1 MYNLYRTILC
11 YCKIKKTVFFLYTEP
26 KISVNLYNSCQFDYI
41 CTHFNSYM
49 KKKIAVG
56 FWESIARIVLKNR
69 IVILGVILAITIF
82 LALQWKNLGMTYTE
96 ANLLPKKHIV
106 NQQYEDFLS
115 KFGEEG
121 NLIVIG
127 FKDKEFFTP
136 KAFAAWNELMTGLK
150 SSKEVE
156 LVVSLNDLK
165 KLEKNETEEKFE
177 LVPLIDQK
185 QTVNPAYL
193 QKIKNEL
200 FNNLPFYEGLLFNKQ
215 SGSIRSAIYLNK
227 KIVNTAARKTF
238 IIENLVPK
246 IEKFEK
252 TTGIDLRVSGMPYI
266 RTINAENMKGE
277 IGLFIGA
284 ALFITSLIFFLFFRS
299 FRATFISICIL
310 LVGVMWSFGT
320 LGLFHYKITILTA
333 IIPPLIIVIGITNCI
348 FLINKYQQEI
358 KIHHNQA
365 KALQRVI
372 SKIGVSTLMTNLTTA
387 AGFAT
392 FMITG
397 NDLLFEFGLVTSINV
412 ISVYLLTLAV
422 VPIFYSFMPL
432 PKEKHLFH
440 LSKTYI
446 STLLDW
452 VENIVKYK
460 RKTIYIIYALL
471 LVFSVIGVSQM
482 KVSGSLIGEM
492 PKSASFFKDIVF
504 FEKEFNGVMPLEIMI
519 NTKRKKGV
527 MKLSTMKKMD
537 ELQKTISEIP
547 ELSKPISIVNLVKYS
562 KQAYY
567 NGNPEYYELPT
578 SQEQAFI
585 LSYAKNAT
593 KNTKENLMK
602 SYVDSTGQ
610 YARITTFM
618 KDIGTKEMAKVESK
632 LHQKIDKIFPK
643 DRYEVTLTGKALV
656 FQKGTSYLID
666 NLIESLIFAILLIAG
681 LMTYLFRSGKM
692 VLASVITNIL
702 PLCITSG
709 LMGYFG
715 IPLKPSTILVFSIA
729 FGISVDNAIQF
740 MAKYRLDLLQNKG
753 KVKKSV
759 FSALRETGIS
769 TFYTSV
775 VLILGFAT
783 FTLSSFSGTI
793 ALGGLISC
801 TLLFAMFANLLVL
814 PALVLTFEKK
824 RAKKE
829 DLIEELN

>member
-1 MYNLYRTILC
+1 
-11 YCKIKKTVFFLYTEP
+11 
-26 KISVNLYNSCQFDYI
+26 
-41 CTHFNSYM
+41 M
-49 KKKIAVG
+49 KKKIKVG
-56 FWESIARIVLKNR
+56 FWELVARIVLKNR
-69 IVILGVILAITIF
+69 IVILGFILAITIF
-82 LALQWKNLGMTYTE
+82 LSLQWKNLGMTYTE

-106 NQQYEDFLS
+106 NQQYQDFLN

-127 FKDKEFFTP
+127 FKDNTFFTP

-150 SSKEVE
+150 NAKEVE
-156 LVVSLNDLK
+156 LVVSLSDLK
-165 KLEKNETEEKFE
+165 KLEKNDAEEKFQ

-185 QTVNPAYL
+185 QIDNKDYL
-193 QKIKNEL
+193 LNIKNEL
-200 FNNLPFYEGLLFNKQ
+200 FNNLPFYEGLLFNKK
-215 SGSIRSAIYLNK
+215 SGSIRSAVYLK
-227 KIVNTAARKTF
+227 KSIVNTEARKTF

-277 IGLFIGA
+277 IGLFIGS
-284 ALFITSLIFFLFFRS
+284 ALFITSFIFFLFFRS

-310 LVGVMWSFGT
+310 LIGVMWSFGT

-333 IIPPLIIVIGITNCI
+333 VIPPLIIVIGITNCI

-358 KIHHNQA
+358 KSHHNQA

-372 SKIGVSTLMTNLTTA
+372 SKIGVSTMMTNLTTA

-412 ISVYLLTLAV
+412 MSVYLLTLV
-422 VPIFYSFMPL
+422 IVPIFYSFMPM
-432 PKEKHLFH
+432 PKEKHLHH
-440 LSKTYI
+440 LNKNYI
-446 STLLDW
+446 SSLLDW

-460 RKTIYIIYALL
+460 RKNIYLIYALL

-492 PKSASFFKDIVF
+492 PKTASFFKDILF
-504 FEKEFNGVMPLEIMI
+504 YEKEFNGVMPLEIMI
-519 NTKRKKGV
+519 NTKHKKGV

-567 NGNPEYYELPT
+567 NGKPEYYELPT
-578 SQEQAFI
+578 SQEQTFI

-593 KNTKENLMK
+593 KNTKDNLMK

-618 KDIGTKEMAKVESK
+618 KDVGTTEMAVIENK
-632 LHQKIDKIFPK
+632 LNKKIDKIFPK
-643 DRYEVTLTGKALV
+643 NRYEVTLTGKALV

-666 NLIESLIFAILLIAG
+666 NLIVSLIFAIFLIAL
-681 LMTYLFRSGKM
+681 LMAYLFRSGKM

-740 MAKYRLDLLQNKG
+740 MAKYRLDLAQNKG

-759 FSALRETGIS
+759 FSSLRETGIS
-769 TFYTSV
+769 TFYTSI
-775 VLILGFAT
+775 VLIFGFAI

-824 RAKKE
+824 KARKE
-829 DLIEELN
+829 DLIEEES

>member
-1 MYNLYRTILC
+1 MRAFKTFM
-11 YCKIKKTVFFLYTEP
+11 KKTL
-26 KISVNLYNSCQFDYI
+26 K
-41 CTHFNSYM
+41 
-49 KKKIAVG
+49 VG
-56 FWESIARIVLKNR
+56 IWEFIARLILTNR
-69 IVILGVILAITIF
+69 IKILVAILAITIF
-82 LALQWKNLGMTYTE
+82 LGFQWRNLGMTYAE

-106 NQQYEDFLS
+106 NQQYDDFLS

-127 FKDKEFFTP
+127 FKDSTFFTP
-136 KAFAAWNELMTGLK
+136 KAFSAWNELMTGLK
-150 SSKEVE
+150 NAKEVE

-165 KLEKNETEEKFE
+165 KLQKDTLAEKFK
-177 LVPLIDQK
+177 LVPLIDQN
-185 QTVNPAYL
+185 QIVNASYL
-193 QKIKNEL
+193 KNIKNEL
-200 FNNLPFYEGLLFNKQ
+200 FNNLPFYEGLLFNKK
-215 SGSIRSAIYLNK
+215 SGSIRSAVYLK
-227 KIVNTAARKTF
+227 KAIVNTAERKTF
-238 IIENLVPK
+238 IIENLIPK

-284 ALFITSLIFFLFFRS
+284 ALLITSLIFFLFFRS
-299 FRATFISICIL
+299 YRATFISILIL
-310 LVGVMWSFGT
+310 LFGVMWSFGT
-320 LGLFHYKITILTA
+320 LGLFHYRITILTA

-358 KIHHNQA
+358 KLHHNQA

-372 SKIGVSTLMTNLTTA
+372 SKIGVSTMMTNLTTA

-397 NDLLFEFGLVTSINV
+397 NELLFEFGLVTSINV
-412 ISVYLLTLAV
+412 ITVYLLTLV
-422 VPIFYSFMPL
+422 IVPIAYSFMSV
-432 PKEKHLFH
+432 PKEKHLYH

-446 STLLDW
+446 SSVLDW

-460 RKTIYIIYALL
+460 RKVIYTIYGLL
-471 LVFSVIGVSQM
+471 LIFSIIGVSKM

-519 NTKRKKGV
+519 DTKRKKGV

-537 ELQKTISEIP
+537 ELQKTIEQIP
-547 ELSKPISIVNLVKYS
+547 ELSKPVSVVNLVKYS
-562 KQAYY
+562 KQAFY

-578 SQEQAFI
+578 SQEQVFI

-593 KNTKENLMK
+593 KNTKDNLMK

-618 KDIGTKEMAKVESK
+618 KDIGTQDMKKIEGK
-632 LHQKIDKIFPK
+632 LQAKIDEVFPK
-643 DRYEVTLTGKALV
+643 DRYKVTLTGKALV
-656 FQKGTSYLID
+656 FQKGTAYLID

-681 LMTYLFRSGKM
+681 LMAYMFRSSKM
-692 VLASVITNIL
+692 IFVSVITNIL

-709 LMGYFG
+709 LMGYIG

-740 MAKYRLDLLQNKG
+740 MAKYRHDLLQNNG
-753 KVKKSV
+753 KIKKSV

-775 VLILGFAT
+775 VLIFGFAI
-783 FTLSSFSGTI
+783 FTLSSFGGTV

-824 RAKKE
+824 KARAE
-829 DLIEELN
+829 D

>member
-1 MYNLYRTILC
+1 MKNTI
-11 YCKIKKTVFFLYTEP
+11 K
-26 KISVNLYNSCQFDYI
+26 
-41 CTHFNSYM
+41 
-49 KKKIAVG
+49 VG
-56 FWESIARIVLKNR
+56 FWEVIARIILKNR
-69 IVILGVILAITIF
+69 ITILSVIVALTLFLGW
-82 LALQWKNLGMTYTE
+82 QWHNLSMTYTE
-96 ANLLPKKHIV
+96 ANLLPKKHQV
-106 NQQYEDFLS
+106 NQQYQDFLN

-127 FKDKEFFTP
+127 FKDDAFFTP
-136 KAFAAWNELMTGLK
+136 KTFAAWNTLMTQLK
-150 SSKEVE
+150 DSKAVE
-156 LVVSLNDLK
+156 LVVSIDQLK
-165 KLEKNETEEKFE
+165 TLQKDTIAQKFKM
-177 LVPLIDQK
+177 VSLIDPS
-185 QTVNPAYL
+185 QTKDAGYL
-193 QKIKNEL
+193 QKIKYQL
-200 FNNLPFYEGLLFNKQ
+200 FHELPFYEGLLYNKE
-215 SGSIRSAIYLNK
+215 SGSIRSVVYLK
-227 KIVNTAARKTF
+227 KSIVNTAARKTF
-238 IIENLVPK
+238 IIEQLVPK
-246 IEKFEK
+246 IDAFEK
-252 TTGIDLRVSGMPYI
+252 ATGVDLRVSGMPYI

-310 LVGVMWSFGT
+310 LFGVIWSFGT

-333 IIPPLIIVIGITNCI
+333 IVPPLIIVIGITNCI

-358 KIHHNQA
+358 KIHNNRA

-372 SKIGVSTLMTNLTTA
+372 SKTGVATLMTNLTTA

-412 ISVYLLTLAV
+412 ITVYLLTLLV
-422 VPIFYSFMPL
+422 VPIVYSFMPL
-432 PKEKHLFH
+432 PKEKHLYH
-440 LSKTYI
+440 LSKNYI
-446 STLLDW
+446 SSFLNW
-452 VENIVKYK
+452 VETIVKTK
-460 RKTIYIIYALL
+460 RSRIYGIYALL
-471 LVFSVIGVSQM
+471 LLFSVIGVSQM

-492 PKSASFFKDIVF
+492 PKSASFFKDILF
-504 FEKEFNGVMPLEIMI
+504 YEKEFHGVMPLEIMI
-519 NTKRKKGV
+519 NTERRKGV
-527 MKLSTMKKMD
+527 MKLSTLKRMD
-537 ELQKTISEIP
+537 ELQQTIAQIP
-547 ELSKPISIVNLVKYS
+547 ELSKPVSVVNLVKYS
-562 KQAYY
+562 RQAYY
-567 NGNPEYYELPT
+567 NGNPEYYDLPT
-578 SQEQAFI
+578 SQEQVFI
-585 LSYAKNAT
+585 LSYAKNAS
-593 KNTKENLMK
+593 KNTKDNLMK

-618 KDIGTKEMAKVESK
+618 KDIGTGEMAKVEK
-632 LHQKIDKIFPK
+632 RLQTKIDEVFPK
-643 DRYEVTLTGKALV
+643 EHFQVTLTGKALV
-656 FQKGTSYLID
+656 FQKGTSYLIN

-681 LMTYLFRSGKM
+681 LMAYLFRSVKM

-740 MAKYRLDLLQNKG
+740 MAKYRHDLLQNNG

-775 VLILGFAT
+775 VLIFGFAI

-829 DLIEELN
+829 DYDDE

>member
-1 MYNLYRTILC
+1 MYISSQKTKSLFETLCFIVVFITFACIFKTI
-11 YCKIKKTVFFLYTEP
+11 
-26 KISVNLYNSCQFDYI
+26 
-41 CTHFNSYM
+41 M
-49 KKKIAVG
+49 KKRIKVG
-56 FWESIARIVLKNR
+56 FWELVARIVLKNR
-69 IVILGVILAITIF
+69 IAILISILALTIF
-82 LALQWKNLGMTYTE
+82 LSLQWKNLGMTYNE
-96 ANLLPKKHIV
+96 ANLLPKDHIV
-106 NQQYEDFLS
+106 NQQYDAFLD

-127 FKDKEFFTP
+127 FKDNRFFTP
-136 KAFAAWNELMTGLK
+136 KAFQAWNELMTGLK
-150 SSKEVE
+150 NSKEVE

-165 KLEKNETEEKFE
+165 KLQKNEVEEKFQ
-177 LVPLIDQK
+177 LVPLIDNS
-185 QTVNPAYL
+185 QTNNAGYL
-193 QKIKNEL
+193 EQIKNEL
-200 FNNLPFYEGLLFNKQ
+200 FNKLPFYEGLLFNKQ

-238 IIENLVPK
+238 ILENLVPK
-246 IEKFEK
+246 INRFEK
-252 TTGIDLRVSGMPYI
+252 ATGIDLRVSGMPYI

-284 ALFITSLIFFLFFRS
+284 ALLITSLIFFLFFRS

-310 LVGVMWSFGT
+310 LFGVMWSFGT

-397 NDLLFEFGLVTSINV
+397 NELLFEFGLVTSINV
-412 ISVYLLTLAV
+412 ISVYLLTLVV
-422 VPIFYSFMPL
+422 VPIVYSFMPL
-432 PKEKHLFH
+432 PKEKHLYH
-440 LSKTYI
+440 LSKNYI
-446 STLLDW
+446 SFLLDW
-452 VENIVKYK
+452 VENIVKFRRK
-460 RKTIYIIYALL
+460 RIYIIYVLL
-471 LVFSVIGVSQM
+471 LIFSIVGVSQM

-527 MKLSTMKKMD
+527 MKLSTMKKMN
-537 ELQKTISEIP
+537 ELQETIAEIP
-547 ELSKPISIVNLVKYS
+547 ELSKPISVVNLVKYS

-567 NGNPEYYELPT
+567 NGNPEYFDLPT
-578 SQEQAFI
+578 AQEQTFI

-618 KDIGTKEMAKVESK
+618 KDIGTEEMAKVEGK
-632 LHQKIDKIFPK
+632 LREKIEAVFPK
-643 DRYEVTLTGKALV
+643 ERYEVTLTGKALV

-666 NLIESLIFAILLIAG
+666 NLIESLIFAIVMIAG
-681 LMTYLFRSGKM
+681 LMAYLFRSGKM
-692 VLASVITNIL
+692 VMASVITNVL

-740 MAKYRLDLLQNKG
+740 MAKYRHDLIQNNG
-753 KVKKSV
+753 KIKKSV

-769 TFYTSV
+769 TFYTSI
-775 VLILGFAT
+775 VLIFGFAI

-824 RAKKE
+824 KASKE
-829 DLIEELN
+829 EINADNSINL

>member
-1 MYNLYRTILC
+1 MKNTI
-11 YCKIKKTVFFLYTEP
+11 K
-26 KISVNLYNSCQFDYI
+26 
-41 CTHFNSYM
+41 
-49 KKKIAVG
+49 VG
-56 FWESIARIVLKNR
+56 FWEVIARIILKNR
-69 IVILGVILAITIF
+69 ITILSVIVALTLFLGW
-82 LALQWKNLGMTYTE
+82 QWHNLSMTYTE
-96 ANLLPKKHIV
+96 ANLLPKKHQV
-106 NQQYEDFLS
+106 NQQYQDFLN

-127 FKDKEFFTP
+127 FKDDAFFTP
-136 KAFAAWNELMTGLK
+136 KTFAAWNTLMTQLK
-150 SSKEVE
+150 DSKAVE
-156 LVVSLNDLK
+156 LVVSIDQLK
-165 KLEKNETEEKFE
+165 TLQKDTIAQKFKM
-177 LVPLIDQK
+177 VSLIDPS
-185 QTVNPAYL
+185 QTKDAGYL
-193 QKIKNEL
+193 QKIKHQL
-200 FNNLPFYEGLLFNKQ
+200 FHELPFYEGLLYNKE
-215 SGSIRSAIYLNK
+215 SGSIRSVVYLK
-227 KIVNTAARKTF
+227 KSIVNTAARKTF
-238 IIENLVPK
+238 IIEQLVPK
-246 IEKFEK
+246 IDAFEK
-252 TTGIDLRVSGMPYI
+252 ATGVDLRVSGMPYI

-310 LVGVMWSFGT
+310 LFGVIWSFGT

-333 IIPPLIIVIGITNCI
+333 IVPPLIIVIGITNCI

-358 KIHHNQA
+358 KIHNNQA

-372 SKIGVSTLMTNLTTA
+372 SKIGVATLMTNLTTA

-412 ISVYLLTLAV
+412 ITVYLLTLLV
-422 VPIFYSFMPL
+422 VPIVYSFMPL
-432 PKEKHLFH
+432 PKEKHLYH
-440 LSKTYI
+440 LSKNYI
-446 STLLDW
+446 SSFLNW
-452 VENIVKYK
+452 VETIVKTK
-460 RKTIYIIYALL
+460 RSRIYGIYALL
-471 LVFSVIGVSQM
+471 LLFSVIGVSQM

-492 PKSASFFKDIVF
+492 PKSASFFKDILF
-504 FEKEFNGVMPLEIMI
+504 YEKEFHGVMPLEIMI
-519 NTKRKKGV
+519 NTERRKGV
-527 MKLSTMKKMD
+527 MKLSTLKRMD
-537 ELQKTISEIP
+537 ELQQTIAQIP
-547 ELSKPISIVNLVKYS
+547 ELSKPVSVVNLVKYS
-562 KQAYY
+562 RQAYY
-567 NGNPEYYELPT
+567 NGNPEYYDLPT
-578 SQEQAFI
+578 SQEQVFI
-585 LSYAKNAT
+585 LSYAKNAS
-593 KNTKENLMK
+593 KNTKDNLMK

-618 KDIGTKEMAKVESK
+618 KDIGTGEMAKVEK
-632 LHQKIDKIFPK
+632 RLQTKIDEVFPK
-643 DRYEVTLTGKALV
+643 EDFQVTLTGKALV
-656 FQKGTSYLID
+656 FQKGTSYLIN

-681 LMTYLFRSGKM
+681 LMAYLFRSVKM

-740 MAKYRLDLLQNKG
+740 MAKYRHDLLQNNG

-775 VLILGFAT
+775 VLIFGFAI

-829 DLIEELN
+829 DYDDE

>member
-1 MYNLYRTILC
+1 M
-11 YCKIKKTVFFLYTEP
+11 KKTLR
-26 KISVNLYNSCQFDYI
+26 
-41 CTHFNSYM
+41 
-49 KKKIAVG
+49 VG
-56 FWESIARIVLKNR
+56 FWEFIARLILTYR
-69 IVILGVILAITIF
+69 ITILVVIAAITIF
-82 LALQWKNLGMTYTE
+82 LGLQWKNLNMTYTE

-106 NQQYEDFLS
+106 NRQYDDFLS

-127 FKDKEFFTP
+127 FKDPKFFTP

-150 SSKEVE
+150 NSKGVE

-165 KLEKNETEEKFE
+165 KLQKDTLAEKFE
-177 LVPLIDQK
+177 LVPLINQN

-193 QKIKNEL
+193 QKIKLEL
-200 FNNLPFYEGLLFNKQ
+200 FNNLPFYEGLLFNKK
-215 SGSIRSAIYLNK
+215 SGSIRSAIYLK
-227 KIVNTAARKTF
+227 KSIVNTEERKTF
-238 IIENLVPK
+238 ILENLIPK

-252 TTGIDLRVSGMPYI
+252 STGIDLRVSGMPYI

-284 ALFITSLIFFLFFRS
+284 ALLITSLIFFLFFRS
-299 FRATFISICIL
+299 YRATFISIFIL
-310 LVGVMWSFGT
+310 IFGVMWSFGT
-320 LGLFHYKITILTA
+320 LGLFHYRITILTA

-358 KIHHNQA
+358 KLHNNQA

-412 ISVYLLTLAV
+412 ITVYLLTLVV
-422 VPIFYSFMPL
+422 VPIMYSFMHV
-432 PKEKHLFH
+432 PKEKHLYH
-440 LSKTYI
+440 LSKTYL
-446 STLLDW
+446 SSVLDW
-452 VENIVKYK
+452 VEYIVKTK
-460 RKTIYIIYALL
+460 RTYIYSIYGLL
-471 LVFSVIGVSQM
+471 LVFSVIGVVQM

-519 NTKRKKGV
+519 DTKHKKGV

-537 ELQKTISEIP
+537 ELQKTIEQIP
-547 ELSKPISIVNLVKYS
+547 ELSKPVSIVNLVKYS
-562 KQAYY
+562 KQAFY
-567 NGNPEYYELPT
+567 NGKPEYYELPT
-578 SQEQAFI
+578 SQEQVFI

-593 KNTKENLMK
+593 KNSKENLMK

-618 KDIGTKEMAKVESK
+618 KDIGTKDMSK
-632 LHQKIDKIFPK
+632 IEGKLRTKIDEIFPK

-656 FQKGTSYLID
+656 FQKGTTYLIN
-666 NLIESLIFAILLIAG
+666 NLIESLIFAIFLIAG
-681 LMTYLFRSGKM
+681 LMAYMFRSAKM
-692 VLASVITNIL
+692 IFVSVITNIL

-709 LMGYFG
+709 LMGYLG

-740 MAKYRLDLLQNKG
+740 MAKYRHDLIQNNG
-753 KVKKSV
+753 KIKKSV

-769 TFYTSV
+769 TFYTSI
-775 VLILGFAT
+775 VLIFGFAI
-783 FTLSSFSGTI
+783 FTLSSFGGTV

-824 RAKKE
+824 KA
-829 DLIEELN
+829 INEE

>member
-1 MYNLYRTILC
+1 MLIYF
-11 YCKIKKTVFFLYTEP
+11 KIYFTFAYHFL
-26 KISVNLYNSCQFDYI
+26 N
-41 CTHFNSYM
+41 M
-49 KKKIAVG
+49 KQTLKVG
-56 FWESIARIVLKNR
+56 FWEQVARIILKNR
-69 IVILGVILAITIF
+69 ITILIVIAILTIF
-82 LALQWKNLGMTYTE
+82 LSLQWKNIEMTYTE

-106 NQQYEDFLS
+106 NQQYQDFLE

-127 FKDKEFFTP
+127 FKDKTFFTP

-150 SSKEVE
+150 SANEVE

-165 KLEKNETEEKFE
+165 KLQKDTIAQKFQ
-177 LVPLIDQK
+177 LIPLIDPAK
-185 QTVNPAYL
+185 TKDLAYL
-193 QKIKNEL
+193 QKIKFEL

-215 SGSIRSAIYLNK
+215 SGSIRSAVYLNK
-227 KIVNTAARKTF
+227 KVVNTEARKTF
-238 IIENLVPK
+238 IVENLVPK

-252 TTGIDLRVSGMPYI
+252 ETNIDLRVSGMPYI
-266 RTINAENMKGE
+266 RTINAEDMKGE

-284 ALFITSLIFFLFFRS
+284 ALLITSLIFFFFFRS
-299 FRATFISICIL
+299 YRATFISICIL
-310 LVGVMWSFGT
+310 LFGVMWSFGT

-358 KIHHNQA
+358 KIHQNQA

-397 NDLLFEFGLVTSINV
+397 NDLLFEFGLVTSLNV
-412 ISVYLLTLAV
+412 ITVYLLTLLV
-422 VPIFYSFMPL
+422 VPIVYSFMSI
-432 PKEKHLFH
+432 PKEKHLHH

-446 STLLDW
+446 SALLNW
-452 VENIVKYK
+452 VENKVKFK
-460 RKTIYIIYALL
+460 RKIIYSIYGLL
-471 LVFSVIGVSQM
+471 LIISIIGVSQM

-492 PKSASFFKDIVF
+492 PKSASFFKDILF
-504 FEKEFNGVMPLEIMI
+504 YEKEFNGVMPLEIMI
-519 NTKRKKGV
+519 DTKRKKGV
-527 MKLSTMKKMD
+527 LKLSTMKKMD
-537 ELQKTISEIP
+537 ELQTTIAQIP
-547 ELSKPISIVNLVKYS
+547 ELSKPVSVVNLVKYS
-562 KQAYY
+562 KQAFY
-567 NGNPEYYELPT
+567 NGNPAFYELPT
-578 SQEQAFI
+578 NQEQAFI

-618 KDIGTKEMAKVESK
+618 KDIGTEEMAKVEGK
-632 LHQKIDKIFPK
+632 LRKKINEIFPS

-666 NLIESLIFAILLIAG
+666 NLIESLIFAILMIAG
-681 LMTYLFRSGKM
+681 LMMYLFRSVKM
-692 VLASVITNIL
+692 VFASLITNIL

-709 LMGYFG
+709 LMGYFD

-740 MAKYRLDLLQNKG
+740 MAKYRLDLIQNNG
-753 KVKKSV
+753 KIKKSV

-775 VLILGFAT
+775 VLIFGFAI

-824 RAKKE
+824 KAKKE
-829 DLIEELN
+829 DLFEE

>member
-1 MYNLYRTILC
+1 M
-11 YCKIKKTVFFLYTEP
+11 KKTLR
-26 KISVNLYNSCQFDYI
+26 
-41 CTHFNSYM
+41 
-49 KKKIAVG
+49 VG
-56 FWESIARIVLKNR
+56 FWEFIARLILTYRITILVVIV
-69 IVILGVILAITIF
+69 AITIF
-82 LALQWKNLGMTYTE
+82 LGLQWKNLSMTYTE

-106 NQQYEDFLS
+106 NRQYDEFLS

-127 FKDKEFFTP
+127 FKDPKFFTP

-150 SSKEVE
+150 NSKEIE

-165 KLEKNETEEKFE
+165 KLQKDSLAEKFE
-177 LVPLIDQK
+177 LVPFINQN

-193 QKIKNEL
+193 QKIKFEL
-200 FNNLPFYEGLLFNKQ
+200 FNNLPFYEGLLFNKK
-215 SGSIRSAIYLNK
+215 SGSIRSAIYLK
-227 KIVNTAARKTF
+227 KAIVNTAERKTF
-238 IIENLVPK
+238 ILENLIPK
-246 IEKFEK
+246 IDKFEK
-252 TTGIDLRVSGMPYI
+252 ATGIDLRVSGMPYI
-266 RTINAENMKGE
+266 RTINADNMKGE
-277 IGLFIGA
+277 IGLFISA
-284 ALFITSLIFFLFFRS
+284 ALLITSLIFFLFFRS
-299 FRATFISICIL
+299 YRATFISIFIL
-310 LVGVMWSFGT
+310 LFGVMWSFGT
-320 LGLFHYKITILTA
+320 LGLFHYRITILTA

-358 KIHHNQA
+358 KLHHNQA

-412 ISVYLLTLAV
+412 ITVYLLTLVV
-422 VPIFYSFMPL
+422 VPIMYSFMHV
-432 PKEKHLFH
+432 PKEKHLYH
-440 LSKTYI
+440 LSKTYL
-446 STLLDW
+446 SSVLNW
-452 VENIVKYK
+452 VEHIVKTK
-460 RKTIYIIYALL
+460 RTYIYSIYGLL
-471 LVFSVIGVSQM
+471 LVFSVIGVVQM

-519 NTKRKKGV
+519 DTKQKKGV

-537 ELQKTISEIP
+537 ELQKTIEQIP
-547 ELSKPISIVNLVKYS
+547 ELSKPVSIVNLVKYS
-562 KQAYY
+562 KQAFY
-567 NGNPEYYELPT
+567 NGKPEFYELPT
-578 SQEQAFI
+578 SQEQVFI

-593 KNTKENLMK
+593 KNSKENLMK

-618 KDIGTKEMAKVESK
+618 KDIGTKDMSK
-632 LHQKIDKIFPK
+632 IEGKLRTKIEEIFPK
-643 DRYEVTLTGKALV
+643 DHYEVSLTGKALV
-656 FQKGTSYLID
+656 FQKGTTYLIN
-666 NLIESLIFAILLIAG
+666 NLIESLIFAIFLIAG
-681 LMTYLFRSGKM
+681 LMAYMFRSAKM
-692 VLASVITNIL
+692 IFVSVITNIL

-709 LMGYFG
+709 LMGYLG

-740 MAKYRLDLLQNKG
+740 MAKYRHDLIQNNG
-753 KVKKSV
+753 KIKKSV

-769 TFYTSV
+769 TFYTSI
-775 VLILGFAT
+775 VLIFGFAI
-783 FTLSSFSGTI
+783 FTLSSFGGTV

-824 RAKKE
+824 KAKN
-829 DLIEELN
+829 EE

>member
-1 MYNLYRTILC
+1 
-11 YCKIKKTVFFLYTEP
+11 
-26 KISVNLYNSCQFDYI
+26 
-41 CTHFNSYM
+41 M
-49 KKKIAVG
+49 KNAIQVG
-56 FWESIARIVLKNR
+56 FWEKLARIILKNR
-69 IVILGVILAITIF
+69 ITILVIVSALTIF
-82 LALQWKNLGMTYTE
+82 LAYQWKNLAMTYTE
-96 ANLLPKKHIV
+96 ANLLPKNHIA
-106 NQQYEDFLS
+106 NKDYQKFLD

-127 FKDKEFFTP
+127 FKDPKFFTP
-136 KAFAAWNELMTGLK
+136 KNYAAWNELMTGLK
-150 SSKEVE
+150 KAKEVD

-165 KLEKNETEEKFE
+165 KLEKDTINEKFV
-177 LVPLIDQK
+177 LSPFVDQSK
-185 QTVNPAYL
+185 ASDPEYL
-193 QKIKNEL
+193 KKVQYDL
-200 FNNLPFYEGLLFNKQ
+200 FHNLPFYEGLLFNKE
-215 SGSIRSAIYLNK
+215 SGSIRSAVYMNK
-227 KIVNTAARKTF
+227 KLVNTAERKTF
-238 IIENLVPK
+238 ILENLVPK
-246 IEKFEK
+246 IDKFER

-266 RTINAENMKGE
+266 RTINADNMKGE

-284 ALFITSLIFFLFFRS
+284 ALLTVSLIFFFFFRS
-299 FRATFISICIL
+299 FRATFLSICIL
-310 LVGVMWSFGT
+310 LVGVIWSFGT

-358 KIHHNQA
+358 KLHNNQA
-365 KALQRVI
+365 KALQRII

-387 AGFAT
+387 IGFAT

-412 ISVYLLTLAV
+412 ISVYLLTLLI
-422 VPIFYSFMPL
+422 VPIVYSFMSVPG
-432 PKEKHLFH
+432 EKHLYH
-440 LSKTYI
+440 LTKTYI
-446 STLLDW
+446 STLLDF
-452 VENIVKYK
+452 VENVVKNR
-460 RKTIYIIYALL
+460 RKVIYTIYGLL
-471 LVFSVIGVSQM
+471 LLFSVIGVFQM

-492 PKSASFFKDIVF
+492 PKSASFYKDILF
-504 FEKEFNGVMPLEIMI
+504 YEKEFHGVMPLEIMI
-519 NTKRKKGV
+519 DTKHKKGV
-527 MKLSTMKKMD
+527 MKASTMRKMD
-537 ELQKTISEIP
+537 ELQNTIASIA
-547 ELSKPISIVNLVKYS
+547 ELSKPVSVVNLVKYS

-567 NGNPEYYELPT
+567 NGNPEYYQLPT
-578 SQEQAFI
+578 SQEQTFI

-593 KNTKENLMK
+593 KNSKDNLMK

-618 KDIGTKEMAKVESK
+618 KDIGTHEMAKVEKK
-632 LHQKIDKIFPK
+632 LHTKIDEIFPK
-643 DRYEVTLTGKALV
+643 DRYEVTVTGKALV
-656 FQKGTSYLID
+656 FQKGTSYLVD
-666 NLIESLIFAILLIAG
+666 NLIESLIFAILVIAG
-681 LMTYLFRSGKM
+681 LMLYLFRSFKM
-692 VLASVITNIL
+692 VFASVITNIL

-740 MAKYRLDLLQNKG
+740 MAKYKHDLIQSNG

-801 TLLFAMFANLLVL
+801 TLAFAMFANLLVL

-824 RAKKE
+824 KAKKE
-829 DLIEELN
+829 DLET

>member
-1 MYNLYRTILC
+1 MDNKNEKNLRQINL
-11 YCKIKKTVFFLYTEP
+11 KSNTENDVLSP
-26 KISVNLYNSCQFDYI
+26 DLFTFASIFN
-41 CTHFNSYM
+41 HFM
-49 KKKIAVG
+49 KKALKVG
-56 FWESIARIVLKNR
+56 FWELIARIILTNR
-69 IVILGVILAITIF
+69 IIILGIILALTVF
-82 LALQWKNLGMTYTE
+82 LGLQWKNLSMTYTE
-96 ANLLPKKHIV
+96 ANLLPKKHII
-106 NQQYEDFLS
+106 NKQYQDFLS

-127 FKDKEFFTP
+127 FKDNTFFTP
-136 KAFAAWNELMTGLK
+136 KTYAAWNELMTGLK
-150 SSKEVE
+150 NSKEVE

-165 KLEKNETEEKFE
+165 KLQKDTIAEKFV
-177 LVPLIDQK
+177 LVPLVDQS
-185 QTVNPAYL
+185 QTKSAAYL
-193 QKIKNEL
+193 GKIKKEL

-215 SGSIRSAIYLNK
+215 SGSIRSAVYMNK

-238 IIENLVPK
+238 ILENLVPK

-277 IGLFIGA
+277 IGFFIGA
-284 ALFITSLIFFLFFRS
+284 ALLITSLIFFLFFRS
-299 FRATFISICIL
+299 VLATSISIFIL
-310 LVGVMWSFGT
+310 LLSVIWSFGT

-333 IIPPLIIVIGITNCI
+333 IVPPLIIVIGITNCI

-358 KIHHNQA
+358 KLHNNQA
-365 KALQRVI
+365 RALQRVI
-372 SKIGVSTLMTNLTTA
+372 SKIGVATLMTNLTTA

-412 ISVYLLTLAV
+412 ITVYLLTLLI
-422 VPIFYSFMPL
+422 VPIASSFVAI
-432 PKEKHLFH
+432 PKEKHLYH
-440 LSKTYI
+440 LSKTYL
-446 STLLDW
+446 SSVLNW
-452 VENIVKYK
+452 VEYAVRYN
-460 RKTIYIIYALL
+460 RKTIYIIYGLL
-471 LVFSVIGVSQM
+471 MIFSIIGVSQM

-519 NTKRKKGV
+519 NTKHKKGV

-537 ELQKTISEIP
+537 ELQQTISQMP
-547 ELSKPISIVNLVKYS
+547 ELSKPVSIVNLVKYS
-562 KQAYY
+562 KQAFY

-578 SQEQAFI
+578 SQEQTFI

-593 KNTKENLMK
+593 KNSKDNLMK
-602 SYVDSTGQ
+602 SYVDSTSQ

-618 KDIGTKEMAKVESK
+618 KDIGTEDMANVESK
-632 LHQKIDKIFPK
+632 LQKKIDLVFPK
-643 DRYEVTLTGKALV
+643 DRYEVTMTGKALV

-666 NLIESLIFAILLIAG
+666 NLIESLIFAIFLIAG
-681 LMTYLFRSGKM
+681 LMAYMFRSVKM
-692 VLASVITNIL
+692 ILVSVITNIL

-740 MAKYRLDLLQNKG
+740 MAKYRHDLLENNG
-753 KVKKSV
+753 KIKKSV
-759 FSALRETGIS
+759 FSALHETGVS

-775 VLILGFAT
+775 VLVFGFAI

-814 PALVLTFEKK
+814 PSLVLTFEKK
-824 RAKKE
+824 QAIKE
-829 DLIEELN
+829 DIMDAEILE

>member
-1 MYNLYRTILC
+1 
-11 YCKIKKTVFFLYTEP
+11 
-26 KISVNLYNSCQFDYI
+26 
-41 CTHFNSYM
+41 M
-49 KKKIAVG
+49 KNKSSEG
-56 FWESIARIVLKNR
+56 FWEIISKIILKNR
-69 IVILGVILAITIF
+69 ITILVTIACITVF
-82 LALQWKNLGMTYTE
+82 LALQWQNLKMSYVE
-96 ANLLPKKHIV
+96 ANLLPKNHIV
-106 NQQYEDFLS
+106 NQQYNDFLS

-127 FKDKEFFTP
+127 FKDNQFFTP
-136 KAFAAWNELMTGLK
+136 KSFAAWNELMTGLK
-150 SSKEVE
+150 NSKEID

-165 KLEKNETEEKFE
+165 KLEKNTAEEKFE
-177 LVPLIDQK
+177 LIPFVDQT
-185 QTVNPAYL
+185 QTTNPEYL

-200 FNNLPFYEGLLFNKQ
+200 FNSLPFYEGLLFNKKT
-215 SGSIRSAIYLNK
+215 GSIRSAIYLK
-227 KIVNTAARKTF
+227 KVIVNTPIRKEF
-238 IIENLVPK
+238 ILKNLIPK
-246 IEKFEK
+246 INKFEK

-266 RTINAENMKGE
+266 RTINAESMKSE

-299 FRATFISICIL
+299 FRATFLSICIL
-310 LVGVMWSFGT
+310 LFGVVWSFGT

-358 KIHHNQA
+358 KLHKNQA
-365 KALQRVI
+365 LALERVI
-372 SKIGVSTLMTNLTTA
+372 SKIGASTLMTNLTTA

-412 ISVYLLTLAV
+412 ITVYFLTLLV
-422 VPIFYSFMPL
+422 VPIVYSFLPI
-432 PKEKHLFH
+432 PKEKHLLH

-446 STLLDW
+446 SSLLDW
-452 VENIVKYK
+452 VENIVRNK
-460 RKTIYIIYALL
+460 RNFVYIIYGLL
-471 LVFSVIGVSQM
+471 LIFSIIGVSQM

-492 PKSASFFKDIVF
+492 PKSASFYKDILF
-504 FEKEFNGVMPLEIMI
+504 YEKEFNGVMPLEIMI

-537 ELQKTISEIP
+537 ELQETISQLP
-547 ELSKPISIVNLVKYS
+547 ELSKPVSIVNLVKYS

-567 NGNPEYYELPT
+567 NGNPEFYQLPT
-578 SQEQAFI
+578 SQEQVFV

-593 KNTKENLMK
+593 KNTKDNLMK

-618 KDIGTKEMAKVESK
+618 KDIGTEEMAKVESK
-632 LHQKIDKIFPK
+632 LRLKINQVFPK
-643 DRYEVTLTGKALV
+643 DQYEVTLTGKALV

-666 NLIESLIFAILLIAG
+666 NLIESLIFAIFLIAG
-681 LMTYLFRSGKM
+681 LMMYLFRSVKM
-692 VLASVITNIL
+692 ILVSVITNIL

-740 MAKYRLDLLQNKG
+740 MAKYKHDLLQNDG
-753 KVKKSV
+753 QIKKSV
-759 FSALRETGIS
+759 FSSLRETGIS
-769 TFYTSV
+769 TFYTSI
-775 VLILGFAT
+775 VLIFGFAI
-783 FTLSSFSGTI
+783 FTLSSFGGTV
-793 ALGGLISC
+793 ALGGLISV

-814 PALVLTFEKK
+814 PALVLTFENKETK
-824 RAKKE
+824 RQDSE
-829 DLIEELN
+829 GSNN

>member
-1 MYNLYRTILC
+1 MKNTI
-11 YCKIKKTVFFLYTEP
+11 
-26 KISVNLYNSCQFDYI
+26 Q
-41 CTHFNSYM
+41 
-49 KKKIAVG
+49 AG
-56 FWESIARIVLKNR
+56 FWERLARIILKNR
-69 IVILGVILAITIF
+69 ITILIAIAAITVF
-82 LALQWKNLGMTYTE
+82 LGFQWRNLSMTYTE

-106 NQQYEDFLS
+106 NRQYQDFLN

-127 FKDKEFFTP
+127 FQDKTFFTP
-136 KAFAAWNELMTGLK
+136 KAYAAWNELMTGLK
-150 SSKEVE
+150 DSKEVE

-165 KLEKNETEEKFE
+165 KLQKDTIAEKFE

-185 QTVNPAYL
+185 QTKDPAYL

-200 FNNLPFYEGLLFNKQ
+200 FNNLPFYEGLLFNKK
-215 SGSIRSAIYLNK
+215 SGSIRSAVYLRK
-227 KIVNTAARKTF
+227 EIVNTAQRKTF

-246 IEKFEK
+246 IDQFEK

-299 FRATFISICIL
+299 WRATFISIFIL
-310 LVGVMWSFGT
+310 IFGVMWSFGT

-358 KIHHNQA
+358 KLHNNQA

-372 SKIGVSTLMTNLTTA
+372 SKIGVATLMTNMTTA
-387 AGFAT
+387 IGFAT
-392 FMITG
+392 FMIAG

-412 ISVYLLTLAV
+412 ITVYLLTLLV
-422 VPIFYSFMPL
+422 VPIVYSFMPL
-432 PKEKHLFH
+432 PKEKHLYH
-440 LSKTYI
+440 LSKNYI
-446 STLLDW
+446 ASLLNA
-452 VENIVKYK
+452 VETIVKT
-460 RKTIYIIYALL
+460 RRTRIYMVYGLL
-471 LVFSVIGVSQM
+471 MIFSIIGVSQM

-504 FEKEFNGVMPLEIMI
+504 YEKEFNGVMPLEIMI
-519 NTKRKKGV
+519 DTKRKKGV

-537 ELQKTISEIP
+537 ELQETIAQIP
-547 ELSKPISIVNLVKYS
+547 ELSKPVSVVNLVKYS
-562 KQAYY
+562 KQAFY
-567 NGNPEYYELPT
+567 NGNPEYYQLPT

-585 LSYAKNAT
+585 LSYAKNAA
-593 KNTKENLMK
+593 KNTKDNLMK

-618 KDIGTKEMAKVESK
+618 KDIGTEEMAKVEAQLNK
-632 LHQKIDKIFPK
+632 KIAAIFPK
-643 DRYEVTLTGKALV
+643 DQYTVTLTGKALV

-666 NLIESLIFAILLIAG
+666 NLIESLIFAIIMIAG
-681 LMTYLFRSGKM
+681 LMAYLFRSFKM
-692 VLASVITNIL
+692 VMASVITNVL

-740 MAKYRLDLLQNKG
+740 MAKYRHDLIKNNG
-753 KVKKSV
+753 RVKKSV
-759 FSALRETGIS
+759 FSALKETGIS

-775 VLILGFAT
+775 VLIFGFAI

-801 TLLFAMFANLLVL
+801 TLLFAMFANLFVL

-824 RAKKE
+824 KAKKE
-829 DLIEELN
+829 EYLEDNKE